1 MVNLRRLWLQA
12 NLLHGAI
19 PPEIGRLLL
28 LKQLWLHQNR
38 LEGPIPP
45 EVAGLKEVEQLWL
58 YQNELGGEL
67 PLVVG
72 RFRTERGASVLLK
85 RNRPFALAADVRQQQ
100 QMAEA
105 QRTQYGRERDEWHK
119 QEEALRAELAE
130 ARQRG
135 GYREHV
141 AAGGELRELGLNEEE
156 LRKIQSEVASQER
169 LIAGYQTENERLTTQ
184 VRTLNERLR
193 TEVGA
198 RDENVR
204 RLYLGES
211 FTL

>member
-1 MVNLRRLWLQA
+1 
-12 NLLHGAI
+12 
-19 PPEIGRLLL
+19 
-28 LKQLWLHQNR
+28 
-38 LEGPIPP
+38 
-45 EVAGLKEVEQLWL
+45 
-58 YQNELGGEL
+58 
-67 PLVVG
+67 
-72 RFRTERGASVLLK
+72 
-85 RNRPFALAADVRQQQ
+85 
-100 QMAEA
+100 MAEA

-204 RLYLGES
+204 RLELRCSELEATSAERADEGLIVQLDDARRRLRAAEEAATTGPSERELELRMEIDRLRVAKREVEAKQQREEEELQRAIAES
-211 FTL
+211 QHAVQPPARPARSREEDEGRAATGGN